1 MNLKR
6 YIAVVSAL
14 IFLFSLLAAFA
25 ARVPGSAEDP
35 VVSLSYIQEK
45 FIPNI
50 LKKLEEKLSVF
61 NSDNMTKAD
70 TRTGQ
75 MRKDAENN
83 LSAETGKLREQVV
96 YDTYMRLLDDGLYLD
111 SGKTAI
117 LTLRAGE
124 RLVVTS
130 NSSFTVLQG
139 SAFIGGRE
147 QKKLVDVTA
156 GAAVNTNSAASR
168 NARYVA
174 VDDGIVSIKAVSDT
188 VKISVT
194 GNYQYIP
201 NYVPQYSDIAFTLK
215 NINVFRGSNLGFE
228 LEREP
233 TRLEALILFLR
244 LIGEERQA
252 LEFTGSHPFVD
263 VPKWGGGEPDRYVA
277 YAYSKGYTKGISQ
290 NKFGSNNTATLEQYL
305 TFVLRSLGYADGTD
319 FEWTKSPE
327 FAEAAGILLPGD
339 SEKIVRRGFY
349 RDYVVYIS
357 YYALRAKMKNSSITL
372 IDDLVRKGVITQES
386 ARNTLSAH
394 SR

>member
-25 ARVPGSAEDP
+25 ARVPGSTEDP

-194 GNYQYIP
+194 GNYSIFPITCRSTPISHLLSRTSTCSEVQ
-201 NYVPQYSDIAFTLK
+201 TW
-215 NINVFRGSNLGFE
+215 GSSWSASRRRLG
-228 LEREP
+228 
-233 TRLEALILFLR
+233 RLSFSFAL
-244 LIGEERQA
+244 
-252 LEFTGSHPFVD
+252 
-263 VPKWGGGEPDRYVA
+263 
-277 YAYSKGYTKGISQ
+277 
-290 NKFGSNNTATLEQYL
+290 
-305 TFVLRSLGYADGTD
+305 
-319 FEWTKSPE
+319 
-327 FAEAAGILLPGD
+327 
-339 SEKIVRRGFY
+339 SERRGG
-349 RDYVVYIS
+349 
-357 YYALRAKMKNSSITL
+357 A
-372 IDDLVRKGVITQES
+372 
-386 ARNTLSAH
+386 
-394 SR
+394 